1 MGGYAPRAL
10 KDIVRPRRF
19 SGASGRPL
27 NFTVRG
33 QPAGAVAHIGVWRT
47 PHTRA
52 ILSAVSPSFEWDPAK
67 DAQNQRKHGV
77 AFADAQ
83 LAFLDPARVIA
94 KDLSH
99 SKGEERFYCFGEVGG
114 DVVTVRFTYRG
125 KVIRIFGAGYW
136 RRGKTIYEA
145 QSKVPR

>member
-1 MGGYAPRAL
+1 VVCLAPRAPG
-10 KDIVRPRRF
+10 DSVRPRRHPTWVPGP
-19 SGASGRPL
+19 STSPL
-27 NFTVRG
+27 EVSRR
-33 QPAGAVAHIGVWRT
+33 GAVAHIGVWRT